1 MPLIFHIQRKEEYT
15 MPSKEQKAAEPAVH
29 STSDPHAVFPT

>member
-29 STSDPHAVFPT
+29 STSDPHAFYNN